1 MCLGVFLL
9 CLSSWVGPGLN
20 VKMTA
25 SRRAH
30 TTRYFLGP
38 PHLSHTRRSRS
49 CRWVWPRL
57 LWSHCFVL
65 GPLGPS
71 ACETLCALPEGSLF
85 HAVLWRCCT
94 QALLAFRT
102 PGAPPP
108 NDRPR
113 RPRSLPWAQNPHS
126 CGRTSVM

>member
-9 CLSSWVGPGLN
+9 CLSSWVGPGLSL
-20 VKMTA
+20 KMTA

-38 PHLSHTRRSRS
+38 PHLSHMRPSRS

-71 ACETLCALPEGSLF
+71 ACETLCALPEGSL
-85 HAVLWRCCT
+85 CSM
-94 QALLAFRT
+94 Q
-102 PGAPPP
+102 
-108 NDRPR
+108 
-113 RPRSLPWAQNPHS
+113 S
-126 CGRTSVM
+126 CGAAALKPCWPSELRGPLPPMTDPEGRGACRGLRTLTPVGEHL